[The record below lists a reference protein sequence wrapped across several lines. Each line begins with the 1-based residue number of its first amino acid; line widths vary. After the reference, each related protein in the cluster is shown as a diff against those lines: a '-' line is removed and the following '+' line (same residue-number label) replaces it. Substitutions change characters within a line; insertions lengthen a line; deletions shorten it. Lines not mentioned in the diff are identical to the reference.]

1 MSETRLD
8 REQYVLGDPSAHV
21 GFLNCER
28 IVERA
33 HIHGWSVEP
42 HYHEGLAQLFIFG
55 AGKVASRIDYAPRDI
70 EGPAMVWLPAL
81 CSHAFEY
88 QVDMDGWVI
97 TVPTSDLARITSD
110 IPWLDRWIGQP
121 QLITGPQHQ
130 ARLTDTI
137 KLAQQ
142 IETEHQAIRED
153 RNLAL
158 ESMFTLMLI
167 SFSRGLRL
175 GTEQEST
182 ITTQSQRLVNQFR
195 ALLDRHIM
203 STRSV
208 SDYAAMLSV
217 TPTHLSRTMKVVSG
231 QTAGETISD
240 RIMLG
245 AKRKLTFTDQP
256 IAEIAYLLQFSS
268 ASYFTRFFLKH
279 TNETPRGFRK
289 RMRDSF
295 RLTQE

>member
-1 MSETRLD
+1 MSETHLD

-28 IVERA
+28 LVERA
-33 HIHGWSVEP
+33 HIHGWSVEA

-55 AGKVASRIDYAPRDI
+55 EGKITSRIDYAPRDI

-88 QVDMDGWVI
+88 QKDMDGWVI

-121 QLITGPQHQ
+121 QMITGAQHTE
-130 ARLTDTI
+130 RLVDAI
-137 KLAQQ
+137 NLVQQ
-142 IETEHQAIRED
+142 IETEHRIIGED

-158 ESMFTLMLI
+158 KSMFTLMLI
-167 SFSRGLRL
+167 SLYRGLRD
-175 GTEQEST
+175 GTEQENT
-182 ITTQSQRLVNQFR
+182 ISTQSQKLVNR
-195 ALLDRHIM
+195 YRSLLDQHIL

-217 TPTHLSRTMKVVSG
+217 TPTHLSRTMKAVSG
-231 QTAGETISD
+231 QTAGEIIGD
-240 RIMLG
+240 RVMLE
-245 AKRKLTFTDQP
+245 AKRNLTFTDLP
-256 IAEIAYLLQFSS
+256 IAEIAYLLLFSS

-279 TNETPRGFRK
+279 TNETPRRFRK

-295 RLTQE
+295 RIPKD